1 MAEVDGGDIIIRIR
15 GDASD
20 LEAEVDRAQ
29 GALSDL
35 ESGADDTSG
44 SLGSMAGAAGTAG
57 KAMQGLSRG
66 GINGVAMGL
75 SAVNPAAGK
84 LVRMLGYLRY
94 ATGPLVLV
102 LGAAAAAVKLVTDE
116 QDRLKRV
123 SEANTVIAE
132 GLAASNLK
140 LQTSLED
147 LAVATG
153 DLTAE
158 ELELLRARRQ
168 TFTESLPAI
177 QKTSAELIEQK
188 NRTRELVEQIA
199 DLEEQASG
207 ASAAVAGDFDGSLS
221 RVATTTIG
229 VTAKLKKARAE
240 LVQSEIRT
248 QSLTETQAN
257 LIQGIKDNIKANELR
272 IAAERRATIAT
283 NAQAEAD
290 KRAEQAATQR
300 AASVASYMDTLSEQS
315 ATINAE
321 VSAGIDE
328 AVANME
334 QAIFEIEAAI
344 VRDQEAIGAG
354 ISDSLTAVSSLSSTL
369 SDQLAEDNQKA
380 AKAMHRTSQAA
391 GLANVAI
398 NTSVAIMKAL
408 AELGPIAGPVAAT
421 GIGLTGAAQ
430 AAAIAAQPPPSAHI
444 GSGMPGSR
452 DPLAPDERMS
462 GGRRILSTEASGPG
476 GVANSMGTQL
486 LNDVNTGRV
495 QSSGQITAVIGRT
508 HLDQELFRSGRRG
521 TSRYA
526 RALRTNPHPKPQ
538 GGY

>member
-177 QKTSAELIEQK
+177 QKTAAALFEEK
-188 NRTRELVEQIA
+188 NRTRELAEQIA
-199 DLEEQASG
+199 SLEEQAAG
-207 ASAAVAGDFDGSLS
+207 ASAALAGDFDGSLS
-221 RVATTTIG
+221 RVASTTIG
-229 VTAKLKKARAE
+229 VTAKLEKARAE
-240 LVQSEIRT
+240 LVESARRT
-248 QSLTETQAN
+248 ESLTEAQTTQMEN
-257 LIQGIKDNIKANELR
+257 LKGTIQAIELK
-272 IAAERRATIAT
+272 IAAEQRATIAT

-300 AASVASYMDTLSEQS
+300 AESVASYMDTLSEQS

-334 QAIFEIEAAI
+334 QAILEIEAAI

-354 ISDSLTAVSSLSSTL
+354 VSDSLNAVSSLSSTL
-369 SDQLAEDNQKA
+369 SDQLAEDNEKA

-408 AELGPIAGPVAAT
+408 AELGPIAGPIAAT

-495 QSSGQITAVIGRT
+495 QSSGRITAVIGRT

>member
-1 MAEVDGGDIIIRIR
+1 MADMDGGDIIIRIR
-15 GDASD
+15 GDASE
-20 LEAEVDRAQ
+20 LEAEVGRAQ

-35 ESGADDTSG
+35 EGGAEDASG
-44 SLGSMAGAAGTAG
+44 SLGGMAGAAGTAG
-57 KAMQGLSRG
+57 KAMQGMSRG

-75 SAVNPAAGK
+75 RQVNPALGTALVTFAGIK
-84 LVRMLGYLRY
+84 KAMPGLSASTLSFSGAIKTLSASLKSLAVALGPIGIGLI
-94 ATGPLVLV
+94 A
-102 LGAAAAAVKLVTDE
+102 GAAAYEAINFAASKYEAQLDELNKELDESIKLNNQLNAALGGLQAMEKQVSDGFSLLRGDISKTDLEIQKFNIQVDAQTSKLLVAAKAAKVSDE
-116 QDRLKRV
+116 QTQRNIVGIQARADALK
-123 SEANTVIAE
+123 EQN
-132 GLAASNLK
+132 
-140 LQTSLED
+140 
-147 LAVATG
+147 
-153 DLTAE
+153 
-158 ELELLRARRQ
+158 
-168 TFTESLPAI
+168 
-177 QKTSAELIEQK
+177 AELQRAEDAQK
-188 NRTRELVEQIA
+188 A
-199 DLEEQASG
+199 SAGAAKASKAAAEEQA
-207 ASAAVAGDFDGSLS
+207 AADRD
-221 RVATTTIG
+221 
-229 VTAKLKKARAE
+229 
-240 LVQSEIRT
+240 
-248 QSLTETQAN
+248 
-257 LIQGIKDNIKANELR
+257 
-272 IAAERRATIAT
+272 AAEAAKERADAIRDGMA
-283 NAQAEAD
+283 ALS
-290 KRAEQAATQR
+290 EQAA
-300 AASVASYMDTLSEQS
+300 AV
-315 ATINAE
+315 NAE
-321 VSAGIDE
+321 VTDGIDE

-334 QAIFEIEAAI
+334 QAIAEIESAI

-354 ISDSLTAVSSLSSTL
+354 ISDSLNAVSSLSSTL

-408 AELGPIAGPVAAT
+408 AELGPVAGPVAAV

>member
-29 GALSDL
+29 GALDEL
-35 ESGADDTSG
+35 GSGADDTSG

-57 KAMQGLSRG
+57 KAMKGLSRG

-94 ATGPLVLV
+94 ATGPLVLG
-102 LGAAAAAVKLVTDE
+102 LGAVASVLVLVKKHQEDLDRQREMSIAVSDSLQEIELRLRDAYEDNALAAGKLSRAELDILRVRRAQFKENLPAVKAMNE
-116 QDRLKRV
+116 Q
-123 SEANTVIAE
+123 IAE
-132 GLAASNLK
+132 QVMRVEMARGEYDALNPKQRNFAQLSALATEGLIEESAALLK
-140 LQTSLED
+140 LQTARD
-147 LAVATG
+147 NTVA
-153 DLTAE
+153 
-158 ELELLRARRQ
+158 Q
-168 TFTESLPAI
+168 MKAI
-177 QKTSAELIEQK
+177 TSAKIEEIQL
-188 NRTRELVEQIA
+188 THQQATA
-199 DLEEQASG
+199 DRDAG
-207 ASAAVAGDFDGSLS
+207 AAV
-221 RVATTTIG
+221 RER
-229 VTAKLKKARAE
+229 TAA
-240 LVQSEIRT
+240 
-248 QSLTETQAN
+248 
-257 LIQGIKDNIKANELR
+257 
-272 IAAERRATIAT
+272 
-283 NAQAEAD
+283 
-290 KRAEQAATQR
+290 
-300 AASVASYMDTLSEQS
+300 VASYMDTLSEQS

-334 QAIFEIEAAI
+334 QAIAEIESAI

-354 ISDSLTAVSSLSSTL
+354 ITDSLSAVGSLSSTL
-369 SDQLAEDNQKA
+369 SDQMVDDNKKA
-380 AKAMHRTSQAA
+380 AKRLHRTSQAA

-398 NTSVAIMKAL
+398 STSVAIMKAL
-408 AELGPIAGPVAAT
+408 ADLGPIAGAVASV

>member
-57 KAMQGLSRG
+57 KAMKGLSRG

-94 ATGPLVLV
+94 ATGPLVLG
-102 LGAAAAAVKLVTDE
+102 LGAVASVLALVKKHQDDLDRQREMSIAVSDSLQEIELRLRDAYEDNALAAGKLSRAELDILRVRRAQFQENLPAVKAMNE
-116 QDRLKRV
+116 QLAEQVKRV
-123 SEANTVIAE
+123 EMAKGAVQDLNPAQRNFAQLNEVLTD
-132 GLAASNLK
+132 GLAKESAELLK
-140 LQTSLED
+140 LQTARD
-147 LAVATG
+147 KTVAQMKAITTAKIEEIQ
-153 DLTAE
+153 LTHQQA
-158 ELELLRARRQ
+158 
-168 TFTESLPAI
+168 T
-177 QKTSAELIEQK
+177 
-188 NRTRELVEQIA
+188 A
-199 DLEEQASG
+199 DRDAG
-207 ASAAVAGDFDGSLS
+207 AAV
-221 RVATTTIG
+221 RER
-229 VTAKLKKARAE
+229 TAA
-240 LVQSEIRT
+240 
-248 QSLTETQAN
+248 
-257 LIQGIKDNIKANELR
+257 
-272 IAAERRATIAT
+272 
-283 NAQAEAD
+283 
-290 KRAEQAATQR
+290 
-300 AASVASYMDTLSEQS
+300 VASYMDTLSEQS

-354 ISDSLTAVSSLSSTL
+354 ISDSLNAVSSLSSTL
-369 SDQLAEDNQKA
+369 SDQLAEDNHKA
-380 AKAMHRTSQAA
+380 AMAMHRTSQAA